1 MSVYFYKLEIKKSP
15 WVRIQ
20 SNKGDVWVLSHFSCV
35 QLFTILWTGACQ
47 APLSMGFSK
56 QEYWSG
62 LPCPPP
68 EDLPS
73 PGNKPALL
81 MSPVS
86 AGGFFTTGTTWEAHI
101 RVINLTKRYFAIM
114 QICNLPRR
122 MNSLAPCS
130 TLH

>member
-20 SNKGDVWVLSHFSCV
+20 SNKDDAWVLSRFSCV
-35 QLFTILWTGACQ
+35 QLFTILWTVACQ
-47 APLSMGFSK
+47 ASLSMGFSR

-68 EDLPS
+68 EDLSS
-73 PGNKPALL
+73 PGIKPVSL
-81 MSPVS
+81 MSPAS

-101 RVINLTKRYFAIM
+101 QVINLTKKHFSIM
-114 QICNLPRR
+114 QICNLSRR
-122 MNSLAPCS
+122 MDSLAPCS